1 MTDLKADTK
10 CFYELIDRLEQR
22 VGGPHLLKD
31 FMSVIAPT
39 EKGVYF
45 IFEPEEYRIDSREK
59 LRVVRVGTHGLTKGS
74 RSTIWTRL
82 FEHLMANGR
91 SVFRSQVN
99 HALKCA
105 GDSLGHNHS
114 ARITRKIGSMRFL
127 WVKVDGDNGYIERK
141 KLEKNA
147 IKLLS
152 ACNGGAIHQPSCSW
166 LGTHSDKAEVR
177 NSGLWNV
184 HHTKR
189 GDYESEFLNDPSR
202 YVDVTEAFD
211 WCGPKNV

>member
-1 MTDLKADTK
+1 MTDRKADTK
-10 CFYELIDRLEQR
+10 CFYELMDRLEQR

-31 FMSVIAPT
+31 FMSVVAPT

-59 LRVVRVGTHGLTKGS
+59 LRVVRVGTHGLIADS

-99 HALKCA
+99 QALKCA
-105 GDSLGHNHS
+105 GHDEGSTGRDHS
-114 ARITRKIGSMRFL
+114 ERITRRIGSMRFL
-127 WVKVDGDNGYIERK
+127 WVRVNGDNDHTERKYIET
-141 KLEKNA
+141 NT

-152 ACNGGAIHQPSCSW
+152 ARNSNATHQPSPNW
-166 LGTHSDKAEVR
+166 LGKHSNKSEVR
-177 NSGLWNV
+177 CSGLWNV
-184 HHTKR
+184 QHTKP
-189 GDYESEFLNDPSR
+189 GDYNSEFLNDLENCIR
-202 YVDVTEAFD
+202 VTEASD
-211 WCGPKNV
+211 WSER